1 MQNDG
6 GKLMDINFD
15 TDDLR
20 YLTENQKYLLQDLVD
35 KIESWREINGINTDY
50 KNYKLSNEETAAFT
64 KWLQDTIKESV
75 SFIPEKGTKLILY
88 SGNTPAGVPLWK
100 ELSES
105 DFLENNP
112 DFYYIS
118 NTDPGAILWKE
129 PYETAVSKRSL
140 LYYQKYCL

>member
-64 KWLQDTIKESV
+64 KWLQNKIRS
-75 SFIPEKGTKLILY
+75 
-88 SGNTPAGVPLWK
+88 PLK
-100 ELSES
+100 TSII
-105 DFLENNP
+105 
-112 DFYYIS
+112 Y
-118 NTDPGAILWKE
+118 
-129 PYETAVSKRSL
+129 
-140 LYYQKYCL
+140 